1 MKPINHVILSGG
13 VSAVFGLWMQSFW
26 GIVVCFLS
34 GIFIDLD
41 HHLDYFLERKELPL
55 SYKKL
60 VDFLENDHRSKLY
73 LVLHS
78 YELIALLWV
87 SIFYFQL
94 NAVWLG
100 AAIGFT
106 AHIFCDEIV
115 NPLRPLSYFLTYRV
129 KHNFRREMFFKKGHP
144 HAGG

>member
-1 MKPINHVILSGG
+1 MKPTHHVIISGG
-13 VSAVFGLWMQSFW
+13 VSIAFAFWVKSWTAVCA
-26 GIVVCFLS
+26 CFLS

-60 VDFLENDHRSKLY
+60 VDFLENDHRSRLY

-78 YELIALLWV
+78 YELIALLWA

-106 AHIFCDEIV
+106 THIFCDEIV

-129 KHNFRREMFFKKGHP
+129 KHNFCREMFFKKGHP